1 MQSDQ
6 FKSYFQFTSAQR
18 SGIGLLL
25 FFIIFFQLLYFFV
38 ATNSVL
44 PTSKEEQK
52 WLSLQTQIDS
62 LKKEKRNFVSKVYPY
77 NPNFITDYKGYKL
90 GMSVKELDRLFVFR
104 KSNKYVN
111 SAREFQ
117 DVTQVSDSL
126 LAILSPNFKF
136 PDWVLNKKEHKVY
149 AKTNFPIKEKKVV
162 LELNQATKEDF
173 IRVYGIG
180 EGLSDRILK
189 EKEKL
194 GGFVSMK
201 QLNDIWGLSPEVI
214 EKLGEQFEISH
225 IPSVNKIN
233 INNSNIKE
241 LMQFPYFK
249 YALAKSIVTFRSMNG
264 KISSVE
270 DLTQIKGFP
279 IDKVDI
285 IVLYLEF

>member
-1 MQSDQ
+1 MTASQ

-25 FFIIFFQLLYFFV
+25 FVIVFFQLLYFFV
-38 ATNSVL
+38 DMDSILSTN
-44 PTSKEEQK
+44 KEEQK

-62 LKKEKRNFVSKVYPY
+62 LKKEKQHYIPKVYHY

-90 GMSVKELDRLFVFR
+90 GMSVAELDRLFVFR

-111 SAREFQ
+111 SPREFQ
-117 DVTQVSDSL
+117 DVTLVSDSL
-126 LAILSPNFKF
+126 MAVMSPRFKF
-136 PDWVLNKKEHKVY
+136 PDWVLNKKKRKAY
-149 AKTNFPIKEKKVV
+149 SKFNFPPKEKKIM
-162 LELNQATKEDF
+162 LELNEASKEDF

-194 GGFVSMK
+194 GGFVNMC
-201 QLNDIWGLSPEVI
+201 QLNDIWGLSPEVL
-214 EKLGEQFEISH
+214 EKLGEQFKISR
-225 IPSVNKIN
+225 IPTVKKIN
-233 INNSNIKE
+233 INNSTLKE

-249 YALAKSIVTFRSMNG
+249 YTLAKSIVTYRSMNG
-264 KISSVE
+264 RIRNIE
-270 DLTQIKGFP
+270 DLTKIKAFP
-279 IDKVDI
+279 IDKVEI